1 MGHLPVLVLSHITL
15 ELPSNHPKI
24 GLIIE
29 LDKSLIY
36 AYNKKSLDKTKNYG
50 RNNDAKGPQDRAAT
64 D

>member
-36 AYNKKSLDKTKNYG
+36 AYNKKSLDKTKNHGHTY
-50 RNNDAKGPQDRAAT
+50 NAKRTQAASAT
-64 D
+64 C